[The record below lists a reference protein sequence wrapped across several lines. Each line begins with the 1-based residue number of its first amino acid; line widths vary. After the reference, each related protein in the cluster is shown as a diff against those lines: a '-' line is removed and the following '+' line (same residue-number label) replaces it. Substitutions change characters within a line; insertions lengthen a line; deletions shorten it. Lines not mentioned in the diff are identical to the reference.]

1 MEKLRIAFKIFI
13 FKSKFL
19 DSKKKRKKNLSTFI
33 RRTQKS
39 QNHIS
44 TKKIHKQIFPI
55 PNYPV

>member
-39 QNHIS
+39 QNHIC
-44 TKKIHKQIFPI
+44 TKKIHKQIFHLF
-55 PNYPV
+55 PNS